1 MKSFSSSAI
10 NKTGKKFAP
19 KAPIRRAPA
28 AAPARRPSVA
38 QQTPAEP
45 DQEEKE
51 KAKDVVASDLT
62 PPVVAEPEARAV
74 TETSPAVVASPTTE
88 QTPVALDTAVTPP
101 IATLTTAPI
110 VTQSATPSATPT
122 ATPTATSIAEPT
134 PISKP
139 TPIPKPTTIS
149 KPTPI
154 PKPTAIPKP
163 TPIPKPT
170 AIPKPTPIPK
180 PVVPQKRDA
189 SISISQPAPVSTTPP
204 TPPPSQPT
212 PSPANI
218 PSTEAQ
224 PPSSEEHGPETAL
237 LEYARIETARAA
249 ETLVDS
255 NEALPQPR
263 LETERAAP
271 TQGRPAKRARTSST
285 TAVPARKKSV
295 SVAASRRSSQSI
307 VPTIEDSSAT
317 PSESN
322 LSTPDPTKPKK
333 RKYSKAGTSDV
344 EGSEKPKRTRKKRE
358 PTPEGA
364 ETVEILPNVVKMSE
378 LCKDLRTGK
387 KSKRE
392 TELRKID
399 QAEEERKK
407 QGGTPGPGTGTPVK
421 QTEPEQEKNEQP
433 VDWKPQSGPIMRVVN
448 GEIVLDSASLQVD
461 RHADA
466 ARTAGDLE
474 DVVESSFTR
483 KVNQASYGKR
493 TKTETWDEELTD
505 LFYRGL
511 RMFGTD
517 FMVISKMFPGRSRR
531 QIKLKFNNEERRDPQ
546 RIKETLMG
554 PSETIDIA
562 TYSEMTN
569 TVYDDPK
576 LVQQELDDEKK
587 RIEDQHAK
595 EKELQEEMLRNPT
608 GGDSKDAKDGKNDN
622 MGVKKSR
629 KKASMKNQGA
639 GTEEVLG
646 SIDDFPMA

>member
-1 MKSFSSSAI
+1 MQSLTVCFSD
-10 NKTGKKFAP
+10 KTGKKFAP

-28 AAPARRPSVA
+28 AAPARRPSVV
-38 QQTPAEP
+38 QQSPAEP
-45 DQEEKE
+45 VQED
-51 KAKDVVASDLT
+51 KAKDVAEAPIPSVA
-62 PPVVAEPEARAV
+62 AEPEPSAV
-74 TETSPAVVASPTTE
+74 TEVSPAVAAPTTE
-88 QTPVALDTAVTPP
+88 QTPIALNNGVTPP
-101 IATLTTAPI
+101 IATPITAPTTQI
-110 VTQSATPSATPT
+110 VTPTDTPNAAP
-122 ATPTATSIAEPT
+122 IA
-134 PISKP
+134 KP
-139 TPIPKPTTIS
+139 TPIPKPIAIS
-149 KPTPI
+149 KPTPIAKPTPI
-154 PKPTAIPKP
+154 PKPAAIPL
-163 TPIPKPT
+163 
-170 AIPKPTPIPK
+170 
-180 PVVPQKRDA
+180 PQKRKA
-189 SISISQPAPVSTTPP
+189 SVSVAQPAPVLTAPP
-204 TPPPSQPT
+204 TPPSTQPT
-212 PSPANI
+212 PSPANV
-218 PSTEAQ
+218 STSEVQ
-224 PPSSEEHGPETAL
+224 PPSSEDHGPETAL

-249 ETLVDS
+249 ENLVDS
-255 NEALPQPR
+255 NEALPQSQP
-263 LETERAAP
+263 ETEQTAHVE
-271 TQGRPAKRARTSST
+271 GRPAKRARTLST
-285 TAVPARKKSV
+285 TATPVPARKKSV
-295 SVAASRRSSQSI
+295 SAAASRRGSQSI

-317 PSESN
+317 PSGSN

-333 RKYSKAGTSDV
+333 RKYSKAGTSDP

-421 QTEPEQEKNEQP
+421 QPEPESENSEKP
-433 VDWKPQSGPIMRVVN
+433 VDWKPQSGPIMRIVN
-448 GEIVLDSASLQVD
+448 GEIVLDNTSLQVD

-466 ARTAGDLE
+466 ARAAGDLE

-483 KVNQASYGKR
+483 KINQASYGKR
-493 TKTETWDEELTD
+493 TKTETWDEEMTD

-511 RMFGTD
+511 RIFGTD

-554 PSETIDIA
+554 PTEAMDIA

-576 LVQQELDDEKK
+576 IVQQELDDEKK
-587 RIEDQHAK
+587 RIESQHAK
-595 EKELQEEMLRNPT
+595 EKEMQEDMLRNPT
-608 GGDSKDAKDGKNDN
+608 GGDSKDDKNDKTV
-622 MGVKKSR
+622 VKKSR
-629 KKASMKNQGA
+629 KKAGLKNQGG

>member
-38 QQTPAEP
+38 QPSPAEP
-45 DQEEKE
+45 VQED
-51 KAKDVVASDLT
+51 KAKDVASSDLT
-62 PPVVAEPEARAV
+62 PSVDAEQEPRAV
-74 TETSPAVVASPTTE
+74 TASSPASVAAPITE
-88 QTPVALDTAVTPP
+88 QTPIALNAAVTPS
-101 IATLTTAPI
+101 ITTTAAITAPI
-110 VTQSATPSATPT
+110 VTQTVTPT
-122 ATPTATSIAEPT
+122 ATPIA
-134 PISKP
+134 KP

-149 KPTPI
+149 KPTQI
-154 PKPTAIPKP
+154 PKPAAIPL
-163 TPIPKPT
+163 
-170 AIPKPTPIPK
+170 
-180 PVVPQKRDA
+180 PQKRKA
-189 SISISQPAPVSTTPP
+189 SISISQPAPVLTAPP
-204 TPPPSQPT
+204 TPPSTQPT
-212 PSPANI
+212 PPPANV
-218 PSTEAQ
+218 PTSEAQ
-224 PPSSEEHGPETAL
+224 PVSEDHGPENAL

-255 NEALPQPR
+255 NEALPQSQP
-263 LETERAAP
+263 ETGQAAP
-271 TQGRPAKRARTSST
+271 VEGRPAKRARTLST
-285 TAVPARKKSV
+285 TVTAVPARKESV
-295 SVAASRRSSQSI
+295 SVGASRRGSQSI

-317 PSESN
+317 AGESN
-322 LSTPDPTKPKK
+322 LSTPDPTKPRK
-333 RKYSKAGTSDV
+333 RKYSKTGTSDP

-358 PTPEGA
+358 PTPDGA

-399 QAEEERKK
+399 KAEEERKK

-421 QTEPEQEKNEQP
+421 QTEPEQEKTEQP
-433 VDWKPQSGPIMRVVN
+433 VDWKPQSGPIMRIVN
-448 GEIVLDSASLQVD
+448 GEIVLDNTSLQVD

-466 ARTAGDLE
+466 ARAAGDLE

-483 KVNQASYGKR
+483 KINQASYGKR
-493 TKTETWDEELTD
+493 TKTEAWDEDMTE

-546 RIKETLMG
+546 RIKDTLMG

-595 EKELQEEMLRNPT
+595 EKEMQEEMLRNPT
-608 GGDSKDAKDGKNDN
+608 SDSKDVKNDN
-622 MGVKKSR
+622 TTVKKSR
-629 KKASMKNQGA
+629 KKAGVKNQGG

-646 SIDDFPMA
+646 SIDDFPTA

>member
-1 MKSFSSSAI
+1 M
-10 NKTGKKFAP
+10 
-19 KAPIRRAPA
+19 
-28 AAPARRPSVA
+28 
-38 QQTPAEP
+38 
-45 DQEEKE
+45 
-51 KAKDVVASDLT
+51 
-62 PPVVAEPEARAV
+62 
-74 TETSPAVVASPTTE
+74 
-88 QTPVALDTAVTPP
+88 
-101 IATLTTAPI
+101 
-110 VTQSATPSATPT
+110 
-122 ATPTATSIAEPT
+122 
-134 PISKP
+134 
-139 TPIPKPTTIS
+139 
-149 KPTPI
+149 
-154 PKPTAIPKP
+154 
-163 TPIPKPT
+163 
-170 AIPKPTPIPK
+170 
-180 PVVPQKRDA
+180 
-189 SISISQPAPVSTTPP
+189 
-204 TPPPSQPT
+204 
-212 PSPANI
+212 
-218 PSTEAQ
+218 
-224 PPSSEEHGPETAL
+224 
-237 LEYARIETARAA
+237 
-249 ETLVDS
+249 
-255 NEALPQPR
+255 
-263 LETERAAP
+263 
-271 TQGRPAKRARTSST
+271 
-285 TAVPARKKSV
+285 
-295 SVAASRRSSQSI
+295 
-307 VPTIEDSSAT
+307 
-317 PSESN
+317 
-322 LSTPDPTKPKK
+322 TPDSIKSKK
-333 RKYSKAGTSDV
+333 RKYSKAGTSDL

-421 QTEPEQEKNEQP
+421 QTEPELEKSEKP
-433 VDWKPQSGPIMRVVN
+433 VDWKPQSGPIMRIVN
-448 GEIVLDSASLQVD
+448 GEIVLDNTSLQVD

-466 ARTAGDLE
+466 ARAAGDLE

-483 KVNQASYGKR
+483 KINQASYGKR
-493 TKTETWDEELTD
+493 TKTETWDEEMTD

-546 RIKETLMG
+546 RIKDTLMG

-595 EKELQEEMLRNPT
+595 EKEMQEEMLRNPT
-608 GGDSKDAKDGKNDN
+608 GGDDKDAKNDKT
-622 MGVKKSR
+622 VIKKSR
-629 KKASMKNQGA
+629 KKAGVKSQGG

>member
-1 MKSFSSSAI
+1 MSIISARSI
-10 NKTGKKFAP
+10 TVQSLTVCLSDKTGKKFAP

-28 AAPARRPSVA
+28 AAPARRPSVVR
-38 QQTPAEP
+38 QSPAEP
-45 DQEEKE
+45 VQED
-51 KAKDVVASDLT
+51 KAKDVADAAPIPSVA
-62 PPVVAEPEARAV
+62 AEPEPPAV
-74 TETSPAVVASPTTE
+74 TEVSPAVAAPTTE
-88 QTPVALDTAVTPP
+88 QTPIVLNNGATPP
-101 IATLTTAPI
+101 IATPITAPTTTQI
-110 VTQSATPSATPT
+110 VTPT
-122 ATPTATSIAEPT
+122 ATPIAKPT
-134 PISKP
+134 PIPKPSAISKPTPIAKPTPIPKPIPISKP
-139 TPIPKPTTIS
+139 TPIQKPA
-149 KPTPI
+149 
-154 PKPTAIPKP
+154 AIPL
-163 TPIPKPT
+163 
-170 AIPKPTPIPK
+170 
-180 PVVPQKRDA
+180 PQKRKV
-189 SISISQPAPVSTTPP
+189 SISVAQPAAAPVLAAPP
-204 TPPPSQPT
+204 TPPSTQPT
-212 PSPANI
+212 PSPANV
-218 PSTEAQ
+218 STSEVQ
-224 PPSSEEHGPETAL
+224 PPSSEDHGPETAL

-249 ETLVDS
+249 ENLVDS
-255 NEALPQPR
+255 NEALPQSQP
-263 LETERAAP
+263 ETQQTTPVE
-271 TQGRPAKRARTSST
+271 GRPAKRARTLST
-285 TAVPARKKSV
+285 TTTPVPARKKSV
-295 SVAASRRSSQSI
+295 SAAASRRGSQSI
-307 VPTIEDSSAT
+307 VPTIESSSAT
-317 PSESN
+317 PSGSN

-333 RKYSKAGTSDV
+333 RKYSKAGTSDP

-421 QTEPEQEKNEQP
+421 QTEPELEKSEKP
-433 VDWKPQSGPIMRVVN
+433 VDWKPQSGPIMRIVN
-448 GEIVLDSASLQVD
+448 GEIVLDNASLQVD

-466 ARTAGDLE
+466 ARAAGDLE

-483 KVNQASYGKR
+483 KINQASYGKR
-493 TKTETWDEELTD
+493 TKTETWDEEMTD

-511 RMFGTD
+511 RIFGTD

-554 PSETIDIA
+554 PTEAMDIA

-576 LVQQELDDEKK
+576 IVQQELDDEKK

-595 EKELQEEMLRNPT
+595 EKEMQEDMLRNPT
-608 GGDSKDAKDGKNDN
+608 GGDSKEDKNDKTV
-622 MGVKKSR
+622 VKKSR
-629 KKASMKNQGA
+629 KKAGLKNQGG

-646 SIDDFPMA
+646 SIDDFPIA

>member
-38 QQTPAEP
+38 QQSPADP
-45 DQEEKE
+45 AQEEKE
-51 KAKDVVASDLT
+51 KTKDVVASDLT
-62 PPVVAEPEARAV
+62 PPVAAEPEARAV
-74 TETSPAVVASPTTE
+74 TEASPAVIAAPTTE
-88 QTPVALDTAVTPP
+88 QTPVALDTAVTPT
-101 IATLTTAPI
+101 IATPTTAPI
-110 VTQSATPSATPT
+110 VTQSVTPTDTPT
-122 ATPTATSIAEPT
+122 ATPTATPIAKPT

-139 TPIPKPTTIS
+139 IS

-163 TPIPKPT
+163 TPIPKP
-170 AIPKPTPIPK
+170 A
-180 PVVPQKRDA
+180 VPQKRTA
-189 SISISQPAPVSTTPP
+189 AISISQPAPVSTAPP

-212 PSPANI
+212 PSPANV
-218 PSTEAQ
+218 PTTEAQ

-249 ETLVDS
+249 ENLVDS
-255 NEALPQPR
+255 NETLPQPR
-263 LETERAAP
+263 PETERAAP
-271 TQGRPAKRARTSST
+271 TEGRPAKCARTSST

-322 LSTPDPTKPKK
+322 ISTPDLTKPKK
-333 RKYSKAGTSDV
+333 RKYSKAGTSDL

-433 VDWKPQSGPIMRVVN
+433 VDWKPQSGPVMRIVN

-466 ARTAGDLE
+466 ARAAGDLE

-587 RIEDQHAK
+587 RIEDQHTK

-608 GGDSKDAKDGKNDN
+608 GGDSKDADAKDAKNDKT
-622 MGVKKSR
+622 GIRKSR
-629 KKASMKNQGA
+629 KKASIKNQGG

>member
-28 AAPARRPSVA
+28 AAPARRPSVV
-38 QQTPAEP
+38 QQSPAEP
-45 DQEEKE
+45 VHED
-51 KAKDVVASDLT
+51 KAQDVADSGLIPSVT
-62 PPVVAEPEARAV
+62 AEPEPRAV
-74 TETSPAVVASPTTE
+74 TEVSPAVAAPTTE
-88 QTPVALDTAVTPP
+88 QTPIPLNHGVTPP
-101 IATLTTAPI
+101 IATPTTAPTTTQI
-110 VTQSATPSATPT
+110 VTPT
-122 ATPTATSIAEPT
+122 AKPIAKPT
-134 PISKP
+134 PIPKPTPIAKPTPIPKPVVISKP
-139 TPIPKPTTIS
+139 TPIPKPV
-149 KPTPI
+149 
-154 PKPTAIPKP
+154 AIPKP
-163 TPIPKPT
+163 TPIQKPA
-170 AIPKPTPIPK
+170 AISL
-180 PVVPQKRDA
+180 PQKRKA
-189 SISISQPAPVSTTPP
+189 SISVAQPAPVLAAPP
-204 TPPPSQPT
+204 TPPSTQPT
-212 PSPANI
+212 PSPANA
-218 PSTEAQ
+218 STSGVQ
-224 PPSSEEHGPETAL
+224 PPPSEDHGPETAL

-249 ETLVDS
+249 ENLVDS
-255 NEALPQPR
+255 NEALPQSQP
-263 LETERAAP
+263 ETEQTTP
-271 TQGRPAKRARTSST
+271 IEGRPAKRARTLST
-285 TAVPARKKSV
+285 TATAVAARKKSV
-295 SVAASRRSSQSI
+295 SAAASRRGSQSI

-317 PSESN
+317 PSGSN

-333 RKYSKAGTSDV
+333 RKYSKAGTSDP

-399 QAEEERKK
+399 QEEEERKK
-407 QGGTPGPGTGTPVK
+407 QGGTPGSETATPVK
-421 QTEPEQEKNEQP
+421 QTEPELEKSEKP
-433 VDWKPQSGPIMRVVN
+433 VDWKPQSGPIMRIVN
-448 GEIVLDSASLQVD
+448 GEIVLDNTSLQVD

-466 ARTAGDLE
+466 ARAAGDLE

-483 KVNQASYGKR
+483 KINQASYGKR
-493 TKTETWDEELTD
+493 TKTETWDEEMTD

-511 RMFGTD
+511 RIFGTD

-554 PSETIDIA
+554 PTEAMDIA

-576 LVQQELDDEKK
+576 IVQQELDDEKK

-595 EKELQEEMLRNPT
+595 EKEMQEDMLRNPT
-608 GGDSKDAKDGKNDN
+608 GGDSKDDKNDKTV
-622 MGVKKSR
+622 VKKSR
-629 KKASMKNQGA
+629 KKAALKNQGG

>member
-28 AAPARRPSVA
+28 AAPARRPSVV
-38 QQTPAEP
+38 QQSPAEP
-45 DQEEKE
+45 VQENKT
-51 KAKDVVASDLT
+51 KDVADSSVT
-62 PPVVAEPEARAV
+62 PSAAVVPEPRAV
-74 TETSPAVVASPTTE
+74 TEDSPASVAAPTTE
-88 QTPVALDTAVTPP
+88 QTPIALDTTAAPP
-101 IATLTTAPI
+101 IAAHVSAVTTTIATEI
-110 VTQSATPSATPT
+110 VTPT
-122 ATPTATSIAEPT
+122 ATLIA
-134 PISKP
+134 KP

-154 PKPTAIPKP
+154 RKPIAISKP
-163 TPIPKPT
+163 TPIPKP
-170 AIPKPTPIPK
+170 AANPH
-180 PVVPQKRDA
+180 PQKGDA
-189 SISISQPAPVSTTPP
+189 STSISQPTPVLTAPP
-204 TPPPSQPT
+204 TPPSTQPT
-212 PSPANI
+212 PSPANV
-218 PSTEAQ
+218 PTSEAQ
-224 PPSSEEHGPETAL
+224 PTPSEEHGPEKAL

-249 ETLVDS
+249 ENLVDS
-255 NEALPQPR
+255 TEALPQSQP
-263 LETERAAP
+263 ETDQTAP
-271 TQGRPAKRARTSST
+271 TEDRPAKRARTSST
-285 TAVPARKKSV
+285 TSIAAPPRKKSV
-295 SVAASRRSSQSI
+295 SVAASRRGSQSI
-307 VPTIEDSSAT
+307 VPTIEDASAT
-317 PSESN
+317 PGESN
-322 LSTPDPTKPKK
+322 LSTPDPLKPKK
-333 RKYSKAGTSDV
+333 RKYSKAGTSDP

-407 QGGTPGPGTGTPVK
+407 QGGTPGPGTPVK
-421 QTEPEQEKNEQP
+421 QTEAEQEKAEQP
-433 VDWKPQSGPIMRVVN
+433 VDWKPQNGPIMRIVN
-448 GEIVLDSASLQVD
+448 GEIVLDNTSLQVD

-466 ARTAGDLE
+466 ARAAGDLE

-483 KVNQASYGKR
+483 KINQASYGKR
-493 TKTETWDEELTD
+493 TKTEAWDEEMTD

-546 RIKETLMG
+546 RIKDTLMG

-576 LVQQELDDEKK
+576 VVQQELDDEKK

-595 EKELQEEMLRNPT
+595 EKEMQEDMLRNPT
-608 GGDSKDAKDGKNDN
+608 GDSNDAKDAKTV
-622 MGVKKSR
+622 VKKSR
-629 KKASMKNQGA
+629 KKVGLKNQGG

-646 SIDDFPMA
+646 SIDDFPTA

>member
-28 AAPARRPSVA
+28 AAPARRPSAA
-38 QQTPAEP
+38 QQSPAEP
-45 DQEEKE
+45 VQQD
-51 KAKDVVASDLT
+51 KAKDVVESALV
-62 PPVVAEPEARAV
+62 PPVAADPEARTV
-74 TETSPAVVASPTTE
+74 TEVSPASVAVPTTE
-88 QTPVALDTAVTPP
+88 QTPIPLNATVTLPVTTP
-101 IATLTTAPI
+101 TTAPI
-110 VTQSATPSATPT
+110 PPILPSATQT
-122 ATPTATSIAEPT
+122 VTPTDT
-134 PISKP
+134 PITKP
-139 TPIPKPTTIS
+139 IPIPKPTAIS

-154 PKPTAIPKP
+154 PKPTAISKQ
-163 TPIPKPT
+163 TSIPKPA
-170 AIPKPTPIPK
+170 AIPL
-180 PVVPQKRDA
+180 PQKRKA
-189 SISISQPAPVSTTPP
+189 SLSISQPAPVLTAPP
-204 TPPPSQPT
+204 TPPSTQPT
-212 PSPANI
+212 PSPANV
-218 PSTEAQ
+218 PTSEAQ
-224 PPSSEEHGPETAL
+224 PPSSEDHGPETAL

-249 ETLVDS
+249 ENLVDS
-255 NEALPQPR
+255 NEALPQSQP
-263 LETERAAP
+263 ETEQTAP
-271 TQGRPAKRARTSST
+271 IEGPPAKRARTLST
-285 TAVPARKKSV
+285 TATAVPARKKSV

-317 PSESN
+317 PGGSN

-333 RKYSKAGTSDV
+333 RKYSKAGTSDL

-421 QTEPEQEKNEQP
+421 QTEPELEKSEKP
-433 VDWKPQSGPIMRVVN
+433 VDWKPQSGPIMRIVN
-448 GEIVLDSASLQVD
+448 GEIVLDNTSLQVD

-466 ARTAGDLE
+466 ARAAGDLE

-483 KVNQASYGKR
+483 KINQASYGKR
-493 TKTETWDEELTD
+493 TKTETWDEEMTD

-546 RIKETLMG
+546 RIKDTLMG

-595 EKELQEEMLRNPT
+595 EKEMQEEMLRNPT
-608 GGDSKDAKDGKNDN
+608 GGDDKDAKNDKT
-622 MGVKKSR
+622 VIKKSR
-629 KKASMKNQGA
+629 KKAGVKSQGG

>member
-28 AAPARRPSVA
+28 AAPARRPSVV
-38 QQTPAEP
+38 QQSPAEP
-45 DQEEKE
+45 VQQD
-51 KAKDVVASDLT
+51 KAQDVADSGLT
-62 PPVVAEPEARAV
+62 PSVAAEPGPREV
-74 TETSPAVVASPTTE
+74 NEVSPVSVATPTTE
-88 QTPVALDTAVTPP
+88 QTPIALNTAATPP
-101 IATLTTAPI
+101 
-110 VTQSATPSATPT
+110 VATPT
-122 ATPTATSIAEPT
+122 TTTTAAIATQTVTLTA
-134 PISKP
+134 

-154 PKPTAIPKP
+154 PRPVAISKP
-163 TPIPKPT
+163 TPIPKPA
-170 AIPKPTPIPK
+170 AIPR
-180 PVVPQKRDA
+180 PQKRDV
-189 SISISQPAPVSTTPP
+189 SIPISQPTPVSTAPP
-204 TPPPSQPT
+204 TPPPTQPT
-212 PSPANI
+212 PSPADV
-218 PSTEAQ
+218 STSEAQ
-224 PPSSEEHGPETAL
+224 PAPFEDHGPEKAL

-249 ETLVDS
+249 ENLVDS
-255 NEALPQPR
+255 NEALPQSQP
-263 LETERAAP
+263 ETEQIAP
-271 TQGRPAKRARTSST
+271 TEGRPAKRARTSST
-285 TAVPARKKSV
+285 TSIAAPARKKSV
-295 SVAASRRSSQSI
+295 SVAASRRGSQSI

-317 PSESN
+317 PGGSN

-333 RKYSKAGTSDV
+333 RKYSKAGTSDP

-399 QAEEERKK
+399 KAEEERKK
-407 QGGTPGPGTGTPVK
+407 QGGTPGPGTPVK
-421 QTEPEQEKNEQP
+421 QTEPEQEKTEQP
-433 VDWKPQSGPIMRVVN
+433 VDWKPQNGPIMRIVN
-448 GEIVLDSASLQVD
+448 GEIVLDNTSLQVD

-466 ARTAGDLE
+466 ARAAGDLE
-474 DVVESSFTR
+474 DVVENSFTR
-483 KVNQASYGKR
+483 KINQASYGKR
-493 TKTETWDEELTD
+493 TKTEAWDEELTD

-546 RIKETLMG
+546 RIKDTLMG
-554 PSETIDIA
+554 PRETIDIA

-576 LVQQELDDEKK
+576 VVQQELDDEKT
-587 RIEDQHAK
+587 RIEAQHAK
-595 EKELQEEMLRNPT
+595 EKELQEEMLRNPA
-608 GGDSKDAKDGKNDN
+608 GGDSQDAKNDKTV
-622 MGVKKSR
+622 VKKSR
-629 KKASMKNQGA
+629 KKVGVKNQGG

-646 SIDDFPMA
+646 SIDDFPTA

>member
-19 KAPIRRAPA
+19 KAPIRRAPT
-28 AAPARRPSVA
+28 AAPARRPSVV
-38 QQTPAEP
+38 QQSPAEP
-45 DQEEKE
+45 VQED
-51 KAKDVVASDLT
+51 KAKDVADSAVSAVT
-62 PPVVAEPEARAV
+62 PSVTAEPEPPAV
-74 TETSPAVVASPTTE
+74 TEVSPAVAASTTE
-88 QTPVALDTAVTPP
+88 QTPIALNDGVTPP
-101 IATLTTAPI
+101 IATLTTAPTTTHL
-110 VTQSATPSATPT
+110 V
-122 ATPTATSIAEPT
+122 T
-134 PISKP
+134 PIAKP
-139 TPIPKPTTIS
+139 IA

-163 TPIPKPT
+163 TPI
-170 AIPKPTPIPK
+170 ARPTPIQK
-180 PVVPQKRDA
+180 PAAIPPPQKRKA
-189 SISISQPAPVSTTPP
+189 SISVAQPAPVLTAPP
-204 TPPPSQPT
+204 TPPSTQPT
-212 PSPANI
+212 PSPANV
-218 PSTEAQ
+218 STGEVQ
-224 PPSSEEHGPETAL
+224 PPPSEDHGPETAL

-249 ETLVDS
+249 ENLVDS
-255 NEALPQPR
+255 NEALPQSQP
-263 LETERAAP
+263 ETEQTALIE
-271 TQGRPAKRARTSST
+271 GRPAKRTRTLST
-285 TAVPARKKSV
+285 TATAVPARKKSV
-295 SVAASRRSSQSI
+295 SAVASRRGSQSI

-317 PSESN
+317 PSGSN
-322 LSTPDPTKPKK
+322 LSTPGPTKPKK
-333 RKYSKAGTSDV
+333 RKYSKAGTSDP

-407 QGGTPGPGTGTPVK
+407 QDGTPGPGTGTPVK
-421 QTEPEQEKNEQP
+421 QTEPEPEESEKP
-433 VDWKPQSGPIMRVVN
+433 VDWKPQSGPIMRIVN
-448 GEIVLDSASLQVD
+448 GEIVLDNTSLQVD

-466 ARTAGDLE
+466 ARAAGDLE

-483 KVNQASYGKR
+483 KINQASYGKR
-493 TKTETWDEELTD
+493 TKTETWDEEMTD

-511 RMFGTD
+511 RIFGTD

-554 PSETIDIA
+554 PTEAMDIA

-595 EKELQEEMLRNPT
+595 EKQMQEDMLHNPT
-608 GGDSKDAKDGKNDN
+608 GGDSKDDKNDKTV
-622 MGVKKSR
+622 VKKSR
-629 KKASMKNQGA
+629 KKAGAKNQGG

>member
-19 KAPIRRAPA
+19 KAPIRRAPT
-28 AAPARRPSVA
+28 AAPARRSSAA
-38 QQTPAEP
+38 QKSPAEP
-45 DQEEKE
+45 LQDDKV
-51 KAKDVVASDLT
+51 KDVSDSALT
-62 PPVVAEPEARAV
+62 PSVPAGLEPQAV
-74 TETSPAVVASPTTE
+74 TEASPASVAAPTTE
-88 QTPVALDTAVTPP
+88 QTPNPLNVAVTPP
-101 IATLTTAPI
+101 IVNPTTAPI
-110 VTQSATPSATPT
+110 PLNAPSATSIVELT
-122 ATPTATSIAEPT
+122 ATPIA
-134 PISKP
+134 KP
-139 TPIPKPTTIS
+139 TPIPRPDAIS
-149 KPTPI
+149 KPTSI
-154 PKPTAIPKP
+154 PKPAAIP
-163 TPIPKPT
+163 I
-170 AIPKPTPIPK
+170 
-180 PVVPQKRDA
+180 PQKHKA
-189 SISISQPAPVSTTPP
+189 LASISQPTPVLIAPP
-204 TPPPSQPT
+204 TPPSTQPT
-212 PSPANI
+212 PPPANV
-218 PSTEAQ
+218 PTSGAQ
-224 PPSSEEHGPETAL
+224 PLSSEDHGPETAL

-249 ETLVDS
+249 ENLVDS
-255 NEALPQPR
+255 NEGLSQSQP
-263 LETERAAP
+263 EIEQTAP
-271 TQGRPAKRARTSST
+271 IEGRPTKRARTLST
-285 TAVPARKKSV
+285 TATPVPARKKSV
-295 SVAASRRSSQSI
+295 SVAASRQGSQSI

-317 PSESN
+317 PGGSN

-333 RKYSKAGTSDV
+333 RKYSKAGTSDP
-344 EGSEKPKRTRKKRE
+344 EGKEKQKRTRKKRE

-421 QTEPEQEKNEQP
+421 QTELEQEKSEKP
-433 VDWKPQSGPIMRVVN
+433 IDWKPQSGPLMRIVN
-448 GEIVLDSASLQVD
+448 GEIVLDNASLQVD

-466 ARTAGDLE
+466 ARAAGDLE
-474 DVVESSFTR
+474 DVVENSFTR
-483 KVNQASYGKR
+483 KINQASYGKR
-493 TKTETWDEELTD
+493 TKTETWDEEMTD

-546 RIKETLMG
+546 RIKDTLMG

-595 EKELQEEMLRNPT
+595 EKEMQEDLLRNPT
-608 GGDSKDAKDGKNDN
+608 GDDAKDAKNDKT
-622 MGVKKSR
+622 VIKKSR
-629 KKASMKNQGA
+629 KKAGVKSQGG
-639 GTEEVLG
+639 GTEEILG